1 MLSNIS
7 FKQIYSTKNDD
18 IPKSFY
24 NKALGEAVE
33 YNRVSG
39 YFSGA
44 SLSYFS
50 AGLKSLLKNNGKF
63 RLIVSHELS
72 ETDYNDIVTGYVNKK
87 KLERELIAKINLKE
101 LNLDQRLNLGNLGF
115 LIEIGLVDIKIG
127 FTTSGLFHAKF
138 GIFKDKYGNLLY
150 FSGSLNETEAAF
162 VRNYE
167 EITVLESW
175 KGNSAILKM
184 KLEEFELL
192 WNNELSDEMIFVK
205 SIDEIVKSQLISYSN
220 GGFLVDKAMLR
231 KNAIV
236 IYYDD
241 GLKIQNNLLDKK
253 IDSRQRSLKK
263 LIKKGLLNTEITD
276 FRSNLNSNEVEEII
290 ACFNRYG
297 QRTKTEIVVSNSVE
311 TFISL
316 HKFEISEIANRWLLI
331 KKKDRAFEEEFN
343 QFAKIVQ
350 AEISRP
356 LFDLQLWVSFYH
368 TFMKRSANFSVPG
381 AGKTSMVYGVF
392 AYLSSLQINK
402 VNKILVIGPKNSFLS
417 WKEEFKKVFGDKR
430 ELTVFDVHSPN
441 FAPEMFYKNTGRYN
455 LFLINYESLSNYEKA
470 LNEIID
476 EKTLLVFDEVHKIK
490 RIDSVRSQIAIA
502 LSQNVIYRIV
512 LTGTPIPN
520 SYQDIWNFLQILY
533 SNEYSSFFGYTKQQL
548 SYLEKTEIDELNQR
562 LAPFFWR
569 VTKQQLNIPIENEDH
584 LLRVIATDAEQA
596 VINLLWRKFSDNP
609 FKLYIRLIQL
619 SSNPELL
626 KNDITSEMY
635 GGHEETSNLGLE
647 VVDDSPNYTDEEL
660 RLLDSIGVG
669 SKFNDCIRLSQQ
681 LYLQKRKHIIW
692 CIFINSIE
700 KLRSALVKCGL
711 QVAII
716 YGAINAE
723 EREKII
729 LDFQNQKYDVL
740 ITNPHTLAE
749 SVSLHMVAHD
759 AIYYEFSF
767 NLTHMLQS
775 RDRIH
780 RLGLSKEQETNYF
793 YLMLDGQEGM
803 RSTIDDKIYKR
814 LNIKKEIMVS
824 AIETDIINP
833 EFTIDERNEILE
845 MMRDEM

>member
-24 NKALGEAVE
+24 NKALSEAVE

-50 AGLKSLLKNNGKF
+50 AGLKSLLKNKGRF

-72 ETDYNDIVTGYVNKK
+72 ETDFNDIVTGYINKK
-87 KLERELIAKINLKE
+87 KLEQELIAKINLKE

-138 GIFKDKYGNLLY
+138 GIFKDKYGNLVY

-175 KGNSAILKM
+175 KGNSAILQM

-220 GGFLVDKAMLR
+220 GRFLVDKAMLR
-231 KNAIV
+231 NDAII

-263 LIKKGLLNTEITD
+263 LIKKGLLNAEITE
-276 FRSNLNSNEVEEII
+276 FKSSLNSNEVEEII

-297 QRTKTEIVVSNSVE
+297 QRTQTEIVISNSVE

-316 HKFEISEIANRWLLI
+316 HKFEISEIANRGLLI
-331 KKKDRAFEEEFN
+331 KKKDKAFEEDFN
-343 QFAKIVQ
+343 QFTKIVQ

-356 LFDLQLWVSFYH
+356 LFDLQLWVSFFH

-392 AYLSSLQINK
+392 AYLSSIQINK

-417 WKEEFKKVFGDKR
+417 WKEEFKKVFGQKK

-441 FAPEMFYKNTGRYN
+441 FTPEMFYKNIGRYN
-455 LFLINYESLSNYEKA
+455 LFLINYESLPTYEKA

-490 RIDSVRSQIAIA
+490 RIDSVRSQIAIT
-502 LSQNVIYRIV
+502 LSQNVTYRIV

-533 SNEYSSFFGYTKQQL
+533 SNEYLSFFGYTKQQL
-548 SYLEKTEIDELNQR
+548 SNLEQTEIEELNHK

-569 VTKQQLNIPIENEDH
+569 VTKQQLNVPVENEDH
-584 LLRVIATDAEQA
+584 ILKVSATDAEQEM
-596 VINLLWRKFSDNP
+596 INLLWRKFSHNP

-626 KNDITSEMY
+626 KNSITSEMY
-635 GGHEETSNLGLE
+635 GDYEEISDSGLE
-647 VVDDSPNYTDEEL
+647 IIDDSPCYSDEEL
-660 RLLDSIGVG
+660 ALLDSIGVS
-669 SKFNDCIRLSQQ
+669 SKFKECVKLSRQ
-681 LYLQKRKHIIW
+681 LYFQKRKHIIW
-692 CIFINSIE
+692 CIFIDSIE
-700 KLRSALVKCGL
+700 KLSIALEKHGMR
-711 QVAII
+711 VAMI
-716 YGAINAE
+716 YGAINTE
-723 EREKII
+723 ERERII

-759 AIYYEFSF
+759 AIYYEYSF

-780 RLGLSKEQETNYF
+780 RLGLPEGQETNYY
-793 YLMLDGQEGM
+793 YLMLEGQEGM
-803 RSTIDDKIYKR
+803 RSTIDNKIYIR
-814 LNIKKEIMVS
+814 LNIKKEFMVK
-824 AIETDIINP
+824 AIESETITP